1 MTAFENDVEMYGAQ
15 TIAILSIF
23 SPWFENDV
31 EMYGAQTCT
40 VIPQYMLW
48 FENDVEM
55 YGAQTFVLIDEVSQ
69 QFENDVEMYGAQIY
83 FSNGVFTIGYRDWA
97 PEHEK
102 MGKGVTL
109 TEDEMMKLKE
119 LL

>member
-1 MTAFENDVEMYGAQ
+1 MRDPFENDVEMYGAQ
-15 TIAILSIF
+15 TKEDIF
-23 SPWFENDV
+23 GLTD
-31 EMYGAQTCT
+31 
-40 VIPQYMLW
+40 
-48 FENDVEM
+48 
-55 YGAQTFVLIDEVSQ
+55 

>member
-1 MTAFENDVEMYGAQ
+1 MYGAQ
-15 TIAILSIF
+15 TINIH
-23 SPWFENDV
+23 N
-31 EMYGAQTCT
+31 
-40 VIPQYMLW
+40 IPPR
-48 FENDVEM
+48 
-55 YGAQTFVLIDEVSQ
+55 

-102 MGKGVTL
+102 MGKGVAL

>member
-1 MTAFENDVEMYGAQ
+1 MYGYQ
-15 TIAILSIF
+15 TFNL
-23 SPWFENDV
+23 
-31 EMYGAQTCT
+31 
-40 VIPQYMLW
+40 IPQYMLW

>member
-1 MTAFENDVEMYGAQ
+1 MYGAQ
-15 TIAILSIF
+15 TRCIRIACSH
-23 SPWFENDV
+23 
-31 EMYGAQTCT
+31 Q
-40 VIPQYMLW
+40 

>member
-1 MTAFENDVEMYGAQ
+1 MYGAQ
-15 TIAILSIF
+15 TLPIQKGLK
-23 SPWFENDV
+23 
-31 EMYGAQTCT
+31 
-40 VIPQYMLW
+40 LW

-55 YGAQTFVLIDEVSQ
+55 YGAQTINIHNIPPR

>member
-1 MTAFENDVEMYGAQ
+1 MYGAQTAGKGSLTATQFENDVEMYGAQ
-15 TIAILSIF
+15 TDRHSTEHTSL
-23 SPWFENDV
+23 
-31 EMYGAQTCT
+31 
-40 VIPQYMLW
+40 
-48 FENDVEM
+48 
-55 YGAQTFVLIDEVSQ
+55 
-69 QFENDVEMYGAQIY
+69 FENDVEMYGAQIY

-102 MGKGVTL
+102 IGKGVTL

>member
-1 MTAFENDVEMYGAQ
+1 MYGAQ
-15 TIAILSIF
+15 TEGLSKKQKEM
-23 SPWFENDV
+23 FENDV

-48 FENDVEM
+48 
-55 YGAQTFVLIDEVSQ
+55 
-69 QFENDVEMYGAQIY
+69 FENDVEMYGAQIY

>member
-1 MTAFENDVEMYGAQ
+1 MYGAQ
-15 TIAILSIF
+15 TLPIQKGLK
-23 SPWFENDV
+23 
-31 EMYGAQTCT
+31 
-40 VIPQYMLW
+40 LW

-102 MGKGVTL
+102 MGKGVSL

>member
-1 MTAFENDVEMYGAQ
+1 MYGAQTSLPYFSTQSAFENDVEMYGAQ
-15 TIAILSIF
+15 TRQLSEELRCK
-23 SPWFENDV
+23 FENDV
-31 EMYGAQTCT
+31 EMYGAQTQGLLVT
-40 VIPQYMLW
+40 WHLL

-55 YGAQTFVLIDEVSQ
+55 YGAQT
-69 QFENDVEMYGAQIY
+69 Y

>member
-1 MTAFENDVEMYGAQ
+1 MYCAQ
-15 TIAILSIF
+15 TLPIQKGLKLL
-23 SPWFENDV
+23 FENDV

-48 FENDVEM
+48 
-55 YGAQTFVLIDEVSQ
+55 
-69 QFENDVEMYGAQIY
+69 FENDVEMYGAQIY

>member
-1 MTAFENDVEMYGAQ
+1 MKKEKDFVILLFRFSVFERSIDTFYVSDGISFSDLRFENDVEMYGAQ
-15 TIAILSIF
+15 TTS
-23 SPWFENDV
+23 
-31 EMYGAQTCT
+31 
-40 VIPQYMLW
+40 
-48 FENDVEM
+48 
-55 YGAQTFVLIDEVSQ
+55 VLPNYLL
-69 QFENDVEMYGAQIY
+69 QFENDVEMYDAQTY

>member
-1 MTAFENDVEMYGAQ
+1 MYGAQ
-15 TIAILSIF
+15 TDCDYVS
-23 SPWFENDV
+23 
-31 EMYGAQTCT
+31 
-40 VIPQYMLW
+40 
-48 FENDVEM
+48 
-55 YGAQTFVLIDEVSQ
+55 VLLK
-69 QFENDVEMYGAQIY
+69 FENDVEMYGAQIY

>member
-1 MTAFENDVEMYGAQ
+1 
-15 TIAILSIF
+15 
-23 SPWFENDV
+23 
-31 EMYGAQTCT
+31 MYGAQTCT

-48 FENDVEM
+48 
-55 YGAQTFVLIDEVSQ
+55 
-69 QFENDVEMYGAQIY
+69 FENDVEMYGAQIY

>member
-1 MTAFENDVEMYGAQ
+1 MYGAQ
-15 TIAILSIF
+15 TYSHTFHF

-31 EMYGAQTCT
+31 EMYGAQTYRSNLC
-40 VIPQYMLW
+40 
-48 FENDVEM
+48 
-55 YGAQTFVLIDEVSQ
+55 Q
-69 QFENDVEMYGAQIY
+69 QPLFENDVEMYGAQIY

>member
-1 MTAFENDVEMYGAQ
+1 MFENDVEMYGAQ
-15 TIAILSIF
+15 TTITAIHKPIV
-23 SPWFENDV
+23 FENDV
-31 EMYGAQTCT
+31 EMYGAQTVFYT
-40 VIPQYMLW
+40 YDTDAL

-55 YGAQTFVLIDEVSQ
+55 YGAQTTCFRVSLKF

>member
-1 MTAFENDVEMYGAQ
+1 MYGAQ
-15 TIAILSIF
+15 TS
-23 SPWFENDV
+23 SS
-31 EMYGAQTCT
+31 T
-40 VIPQYMLW
+40 VGRLDA

>member
-1 MTAFENDVEMYGAQ
+1 MYGAQTSLSNSCGSSGFENDVEMYGAQ
-15 TIAILSIF
+15 TRTGF
-23 SPWFENDV
+23 TNRGVKFENDV
-31 EMYGAQTCT
+31 EMYGAQTDRHST
-40 VIPQYMLW
+40 EHTSL
-48 FENDVEM
+48 
-55 YGAQTFVLIDEVSQ
+55 
-69 QFENDVEMYGAQIY
+69 FENDVEMYGAQIY

>member
-1 MTAFENDVEMYGAQ
+1 MFENDVEMYVAQTKYYAASCAIEFENDVEMYGAQ
-15 TIAILSIF
+15 TKKKWRNPIN
-23 SPWFENDV
+23 WFENDV
-31 EMYGAQTCT
+31 EMYGAQTTC
-40 VIPQYMLW
+40 
-48 FENDVEM
+48 FR
-55 YGAQTFVLIDEVSQ
+55 VSLKF

>member
-1 MTAFENDVEMYGAQ
+1 MILFENDVEMYGAQ
-15 TIAILSIF
+15 TLQMAF
-23 SPWFENDV
+23 SEAPTFENDV
-31 EMYGAQTCT
+31 EMYGAQTTC
-40 VIPQYMLW
+40 
-48 FENDVEM
+48 FR
-55 YGAQTFVLIDEVSQ
+55 VSLKF

>member
-1 MTAFENDVEMYGAQ
+1 MYGAQTLGVQQILHLQFENDVEMYGAQ
-15 TIAILSIF
+15 TCDVSGKALQ
-23 SPWFENDV
+23 PFENDV

-48 FENDVEM
+48 
-55 YGAQTFVLIDEVSQ
+55 
-69 QFENDVEMYGAQIY
+69 FENDVEMYGAQIY

>member
-1 MTAFENDVEMYGAQ
+1 MVLK
-15 TIAILSIF
+15 LSFCSRRWF
-23 SPWFENDV
+23 SK
-31 EMYGAQTCT
+31 
-40 VIPQYMLW
+40 
-48 FENDVEM
+48 
-55 YGAQTFVLIDEVSQ
+55 
-69 QFENDVEMYGAQIY
+69 FENDVEMYGAQIY

>member
-1 MTAFENDVEMYGAQ
+1 MYGAQ
-15 TIAILSIF
+15 TEGLSKKQK
-23 SPWFENDV
+23 
-31 EMYGAQTCT
+31 EM
-40 VIPQYMLW
+40 
-48 FENDVEM
+48 
-55 YGAQTFVLIDEVSQ
+55 
-69 QFENDVEMYGAQIY
+69 FENDVEMYGAQIY

>member
-1 MTAFENDVEMYGAQ
+1 MFEHSRDTFYVSDGISFSNLRFENDVEMYGAQ
-15 TIAILSIF
+15 TGHYSMIQRY
-23 SPWFENDV
+23 W
-31 EMYGAQTCT
+31 
-40 VIPQYMLW
+40 
-48 FENDVEM
+48 
-55 YGAQTFVLIDEVSQ
+55 
-69 QFENDVEMYGAQIY
+69 FENDVEMYGAQIY

>member
-1 MTAFENDVEMYGAQ
+1 MYGAQTAFFNNSESLMFENDVEMYGAQ
-15 TIAILSIF
+15 TWHWKKCV
-23 SPWFENDV
+23 PR
-31 EMYGAQTCT
+31 M
-40 VIPQYMLW
+40 
-48 FENDVEM
+48 
-55 YGAQTFVLIDEVSQ
+55 
-69 QFENDVEMYGAQIY
+69 FENDVEMYGAQIY

>member
-1 MTAFENDVEMYGAQ
+1 MYGAQTINDLVNSKPLFENDVEMYGAQ
-15 TIAILSIF
+15 TDVFDKKCDRL
-23 SPWFENDV
+23 FENDV
-31 EMYGAQTCT
+31 EMYGAQT
-40 VIPQYMLW
+40 
-48 FENDVEM
+48 
-55 YGAQTFVLIDEVSQ
+55 
-69 QFENDVEMYGAQIY
+69 Y

>member
-1 MTAFENDVEMYGAQ
+1 MIFSFENDVEMYGAQ
-15 TIAILSIF
+15 TIRCMNKHLNK
-23 SPWFENDV
+23 FENDV
-31 EMYGAQTCT
+31 EMYGAQTAVKDT
-40 VIPQYMLW
+40 IVAPL

-55 YGAQTFVLIDEVSQ
+55 YGAQTMDGAEKRVHP
-69 QFENDVEMYGAQIY
+69 FENDVEMYGAQTMN
-83 FSNGVFTIGYRDWA
+83 NGVFTIGYRDWA

>member
-1 MTAFENDVEMYGAQ
+1 MYGAQTCAVDISLCIPFENDVEMYGAQ
-15 TIAILSIF
+15 TGTEIQQSGR
-23 SPWFENDV
+23 WFENDV
-31 EMYGAQTCT
+31 EMYGAQT
-40 VIPQYMLW
+40 
-48 FENDVEM
+48 
-55 YGAQTFVLIDEVSQ
+55 
-69 QFENDVEMYGAQIY
+69 Y

-97 PEHEK
+97 LEHEK

>member
-1 MTAFENDVEMYGAQ
+1 MYGAQ
-15 TIAILSIF
+15 TKILVVYDQIK
-23 SPWFENDV
+23 
-31 EMYGAQTCT
+31 
-40 VIPQYMLW
+40 
-48 FENDVEM
+48 
-55 YGAQTFVLIDEVSQ
+55 
-69 QFENDVEMYGAQIY
+69 FENDVEMYGAQIY

-97 PEHEK
+97 SEHEK

>member
-1 MTAFENDVEMYGAQ
+1 MFENDVEMYVAQTKYYAASCAIEFENDVEMYGAQ
-15 TIAILSIF
+15 T
-23 SPWFENDV
+23 
-31 EMYGAQTCT
+31 TC
-40 VIPQYMLW
+40 
-48 FENDVEM
+48 FR
-55 YGAQTFVLIDEVSQ
+55 VSLKF

>member
-1 MTAFENDVEMYGAQ
+1 MYGAQTTEENSIAICLFENDVEMYGAQ
-15 TIAILSIF
+15 TPAWIADAIAL
-23 SPWFENDV
+23 FENDV
-31 EMYGAQTCT
+31 EMYGAQT
-40 VIPQYMLW
+40 
-48 FENDVEM
+48 
-55 YGAQTFVLIDEVSQ
+55 
-69 QFENDVEMYGAQIY
+69 Y

-97 PEHEK
+97 LEHEK

>member
-1 MTAFENDVEMYGAQ
+1 MHSRFENDVEMYGAQ
-15 TIAILSIF
+15 TSPLSITLNLQ
-23 SPWFENDV
+23 FENDV
-31 EMYGAQTCT
+31 EMYGAQTVYALDSFTC
-40 VIPQYMLW
+40 L

-55 YGAQTFVLIDEVSQ
+55 YGAQT
-69 QFENDVEMYGAQIY
+69 Y

>member
-1 MTAFENDVEMYGAQ
+1 MYGAQ
-15 TIAILSIF
+15 TGYHQKCI
-23 SPWFENDV
+23 
-31 EMYGAQTCT
+31 MTR
-40 VIPQYMLW
+40 
-48 FENDVEM
+48 
-55 YGAQTFVLIDEVSQ
+55 
-69 QFENDVEMYGAQIY
+69 FENDVEMYGAQIY

>member
-1 MTAFENDVEMYGAQ
+1 
-15 TIAILSIF
+15 
-23 SPWFENDV
+23 
-31 EMYGAQTCT
+31 MYGAQTCT

-48 FENDVEM
+48 FENDVEMYGAQTQMISYGDMLEFENDVEM

>member
-1 MTAFENDVEMYGAQ
+1 
-15 TIAILSIF
+15 
-23 SPWFENDV
+23 
-31 EMYGAQTCT
+31 MYGAQTCT
-40 VIPQYMLW
+40 LILTEDTV

-55 YGAQTFVLIDEVSQ
+55 YGAQTFVLPSAVSEK
-69 QFENDVEMYGAQIY
+69 FENDVEMYGAQIY

>member
-1 MTAFENDVEMYGAQ
+1 MVLK
-15 TIAILSIF
+15 LSFCSRRWF
-23 SPWFENDV
+23 SKFENDV